1 MKKLVSLMAV
11 GSALIAG
18 SLSGAASAQ
27 TVPQLEPT
35 TQAFID
41 KLTAAGGPPLY
52 EMTPHAARKVLDDI
66 QADPNG
72 KLAPAQEKEV
82 TLPVGPTG
90 KTEVRVIRPADVKG
104 TTPVIMYF
112 HGGGWILGNA
122 ATHDRLVRDLANRAH
137 ATIVFV
143 EYEPSPEA
151 QFPVAIEQ
159 DYAATKYVAE
169 HPKEFDV
176 DASRLAIAGD
186 SVGGN
191 MVAVVAQMAK
201 ERHGPAI
208 RFQAMFYP
216 VTDYTV
222 DDSTYEDF
230 PNGPWLTK
238 KAMQWFWHAYL
249 PNATE
254 TQANDPHVSP
264 LRASLDALKDLPP
277 ALVITDENDVLRHEG
292 EAYAHK
298 LAQAGVNVTAVRFLG
313 TQHDFMMLNP
323 LRDTPAALG
332 ATALAGS
339 MLNQALA
346 K

>member
-1 MKKLVSLMAV
+1 MKKLVLLMTA
-11 GSALIAG
+11 GSALLACSVSIA
-18 SLSGAASAQ
+18 AFAE
-27 TVPQLEPT
+27 TVPQLEPA

-41 KLTAAGGPPLY
+41 KLTAAGGPALY
-52 EMTPHAARKVLDDI
+52 DMTPQAARKVLDDI

-72 KLAPAQEKEV
+72 KLAPAEEKEV

-90 KTEVRVIRPADVKG
+90 KTQVRVIRPTDVKG
-104 TTPVIMYF
+104 MTPVVMYF

-159 DYAATKYVAE
+159 DYAAMKYVVE

-238 KAMQWFWHAYL
+238 KAMEWFWNAYL

-254 TQANDPHVSP
+254 VQANDPHVSP
-264 LRASLDALKDLPP
+264 LRASLDALRGLPP

-298 LAQAGVNVTAVRFLG
+298 LAQAGVNVTAVRLLG

-323 LRDTPAALG
+323 LRNTPAALS
-332 ATALAGS
+332 ATALAGNL
-339 MLNQALA
+339 LNQALS

>member
-1 MKKLVSLMAV
+1 MKKLVSLMTV
-11 GSALIAG
+11 GSAFVAG
-18 SLSGAASAQ
+18 SFPNAASADI
-27 TVPQLEPT
+27 VSQLEPT

-52 EMTPHAARKVLDDI
+52 TMTPQAARKLLDDL
-66 QADPNG
+66 QANPGDLP
-72 KLAPAQEKEV
+72 PAQEREV

-90 KTEVRVIRPADVKG
+90 KTRVRVVRPADVEG
-104 TTPVIMYF
+104 ATPVIMYF

-122 ATHDRLVRDLANRAH
+122 DTHDRLVRELATRAH
-137 ATIVFV
+137 ATVVFV
-143 EYEPSPEA
+143 DYEPSPEA
-151 QFPVAIEQ
+151 HFPVAIEQ

-169 HPKEFDV
+169 HPDEFNV

-216 VTDYTV
+216 VTDYTL
-222 DDSTYEDF
+222 DDSTYEAF

-238 KAMQWFWHAYL
+238 AAMKWFWDAYL

-254 TQANDPHVSP
+254 AQANDPHVSP
-264 LRASLDALKDLPP
+264 LRASLDALKGLPP

-313 TQHDFMMLNP
+313 TMHDFMMLNP
-323 LRDTPAALG
+323 LRNTPAALG